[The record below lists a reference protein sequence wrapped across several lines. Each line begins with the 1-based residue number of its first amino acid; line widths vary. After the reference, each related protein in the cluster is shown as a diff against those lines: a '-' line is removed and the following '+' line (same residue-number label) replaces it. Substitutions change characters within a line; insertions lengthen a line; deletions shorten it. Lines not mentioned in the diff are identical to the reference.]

1 MKKINI
7 FIPIMLA
14 LVSMALSSCDD
25 FLDKLP
31 DNRAE
36 LDTPDK
42 IKKLMVSAYPD
53 ADPIIF
59 LEMMTD
65 NVDDYGPTNPNSD
78 RFVEQVYNWEDV
90 TEDDNNSPYRYW
102 VYSYSGIVAAN
113 TALEAIEKLGGP
125 EAMTT
130 TENINKLRQ
139 TKGEALLLRAYSHFM
154 LVNIFCMNYNKQ
166 TSNTDPG
173 IPYLDHVEQQLNLH
187 HDRGTVAEV
196 YEKIERDIEEG
207 INLVGDDYQVPKYH
221 MNSKAAYAFA
231 ARFYLYY
238 EKWDKV
244 VEYATKCL
252 GSDPSTQ
259 LRDWKEMSQMT
270 SNFEAYG
277 NHFIDASLKCNLLLC
292 TSVSS
297 SPLAFGPYY
306 IYKRFAHGNYLA
318 TNEDMLSPRNIW
330 GNKDMFWTSP
340 KQYSA
345 TNLNLVCMWKLPFL
359 FEYTDPVAQIGYRRT
374 VYPLFTT
381 DETLLNRAEAYIM
394 LKEYDKAAADLTTW
408 MQNITKSTKTLTPG
422 NIKSHYTGAYVNYAY
437 SDENHL
443 ESGLKKHLNPAF
455 EIDEEGSI
463 QECMLQCVL
472 AFRRIETIQQGL
484 RWFDIKR
491 YGIEIPR
498 RQMDESDRP
507 AKLLDWLG
515 KDDPRR
521 AVQIPLRVR
530 QGGLEP
536 NPRSVETET
545 SSDKVEQIPNSYI
558 VK

>member
-7 FIPIMLA
+7 YIPIVLA
-14 LVSMALSSCDD
+14 LMSMVFSSCDD

-36 LDTPDK
+36 LDTEDK

-59 LEMMTD
+59 LEMMSD

-78 RFVEQVYNWEDV
+78 RFVEQIFAWEDV

-102 VYSYSGIVAAN
+102 IYSYSGIVAAN
-113 TALEAIEKLGGP
+113 TALEAIEEMGG
-125 EAMTT
+125 ANTDV
-130 TENINKLRQ
+130 LRQ

-154 LVNIFCMNYNKQ
+154 LVNIFCLNYNKE
-166 TSNTDPG
+166 TSSTDLG

-187 HDRGTVAEV
+187 HERGTVAEV
-196 YEKIERDIEEG
+196 YEKIEKDIEEG
-207 INLVGDDYQVPKYH
+207 LPLVGDSYDVPKYH

-238 EKWDKV
+238 EKWDKA
-244 VEYATKCL
+244 VECATKCL
-252 GSDPSTQ
+252 GASPASQ
-259 LRDWKEMSQMT
+259 LRDWQYMSTMT

-292 TSVSS
+292 TSVSQ

-306 IYKRFAHGNYLA
+306 IYKRFAHGTYLA
-318 TNEDMLSPRNIW
+318 TNEDMLATNIW
-330 GNKDMFWTSP
+330 GNSGQFWTAP

-345 TNLNLVCMWKLPFL
+345 TNLDLVCMWKLPYL
-359 FEYTDPVAQIGYRRT
+359 FEFTDPVAQIGYRRT

-394 LKEYDKAAADLTTW
+394 LKQYDKAAADLTTW
-408 MQNITKSTKTLTPG
+408 MKNITRSTKNLNPESIQEFYNG
-422 NIKSHYTGAYVNYAY
+422 VKYAY

-443 ESGLKKHLNPAF
+443 ASSLKKHLNPAF
-455 EIDEEGSI
+455 EIDAEGSV

-472 AFRRIETIQQGL
+472 GFRRIETIQQGL

-498 RQMDESDRP
+498 RQMDDAGHP
-507 AKLLDWLG
+507 AILLDWLS
-515 KDDPRR
+515 KDDLRR
-521 AVQIPLRVR
+521 AVQIPMRVR
-530 QGGLEP
+530 QGGLDP
-536 NPRSVETET
+536 NPRGVDTET
-545 SSDKVEQIPNSYI
+545 SSGNVVQIPNTYL